1 MKKTAPIW
9 SRKRLGRHGC
19 RIWLAKTWIN
29 FFDGRETKK
38 KKFFHSNKNIK
49 SFDSKKKNDEKIFV
63 GVFPSSY
70 VIRFINFHSMMIES
84 KSNYPFILMYTDWS
98 DKKVHIGGV
107 SWIYIQ
113 KKKTFY
119 LIVLVSK
126 ASKDLFSIMREIYSA
141 KYSMVLKNLIKKI
154 IK

>member
-1 MKKTAPIW
+1 
-9 SRKRLGRHGC
+9 
-19 RIWLAKTWIN
+19 
-29 FFDGRETKK
+29 
-38 KKFFHSNKNIK
+38 
-49 SFDSKKKNDEKIFV
+49 
-63 GVFPSSY
+63 
-70 VIRFINFHSMMIES
+70 MMIES